1 MRCASCIFSTF
12 STRRTA
18 AADLRIA
25 VALLTVA
32 IALAALA
39 RRVSVPDSVVLVIAG
54 LGGAIL
60 FPDIGLAITPGLV
73 LGVFVPGLVFAAAYS
88 IDWADLR
95 PVLGPVVALAVPG
108 VLTSAVIVA
117 FALHLIGVP
126 FGLAFVVGAITA
138 ATDPVAVVAT
148 MRRIDV
154 PSGLRTIVEGE
165 SLLNDGTGLVLFA
178 LAVRAV
184 DAGVG
189 TAEATILFVG
199 TIAVSGIVG
208 VGGGLIAARLIHA
221 TNERT
226 IQLGVS
232 LVAAYGTYQLADLV
246 GLSGILATVI
256 AGIALGSR
264 MRRTAGAELLV
275 REIEDLWDVVA
286 FVLTSLI
293 FLLIGFA
300 IRLPSLLNAGNAV
313 VVGTSAVVAAR
324 ALIVYVPALAVRLWV
339 PARLV
344 PRGWAHVIF
353 WSGLRGAI
361 ALAAALSLPADF
373 PQREFLQQISF
384 GIVLVTLL
392 VQGAGAPLVVRLALR
407 GERPTALRSAGG
419 G

>member
-1 MRCASCIFSTF
+1 MS
-12 STRRTA
+12 
-18 AADLRIA
+18 L
-25 VALLTVA
+25 
-32 IALAALA
+32 
-39 RRVSVPDSVVLVIAG
+39 PDSVVLVIAG
-54 LGGAIL
+54 LLGAAL
-60 FPDIGLAITPGLV
+60 FPEIGLAITPGLV

-88 IDWADLR
+88 IDWTDLR
-95 PVLGPVVALAVPG
+95 PVLGPILALAIPGVVA
-108 VLTSAVIVA
+108 SAVVVA
-117 FALHLIGVP
+117 FALHLAIGIP
-126 FGLAFVVGAITA
+126 LELAFVVGAITA

-148 MRRIDV
+148 MRRLDV
-154 PSGLRTIVEGE
+154 PRGLRTIVDGE

-189 TAEATILFVG
+189 TGEAAVLFVG
-199 TIAVSGIVG
+199 TIAVSGVVG
-208 VGGGLIAARLIHA
+208 VGGGLVAARLVRA

-226 IQLGVS
+226 IQLGIS
-232 LVAAYGTYQLADLV
+232 LVAAYGTYQLADVV

-264 MRRTAGAELLV
+264 MRRTAGSDALV
-275 REIEDLWDVVA
+275 RETLDLWDVVA
-286 FVLTSLI
+286 FILTSLV

-300 IRLPSLLNAGNAV
+300 IRLPSLLSAGAGV
-313 VVGTSAVVAAR
+313 VVGTAAVVAAR
-324 ALIVYVPALAVRLWV
+324 GLIVYVPAAAVRLWT
-339 PARLV
+339 PARAV

-353 WSGLRGAI
+353 WSGLRGAV

-373 PQREFLQQISF
+373 PQRELLQQISF

-407 GERPTALRSAGG
+407 GARGPTALRSAGG